1 MRIVI
6 VGALVVVGAVSG
18 KFYFKEDFN
27 DIAWKERWTAGT
39 EPSAGVI
46 ADAQAVPHMLP
57 ISYISIQKDVGEWK
71 WTAGEFHGD
80 PNDKGVQTTG
90 NAHFHRLAAELDEPC
105 YKMESDLVIQMSV
118 KYEQGVCGGEISIIL
133 GGDRG
138 PFTFGDDASYHAKFT
153 IRETDQFV
161 PVNSASGRGGRS
173 TGTEI
178 VVPPAHTVLTHLYTL
193 VIKPDSTYYVSIDN
207 GVWGRYS
214 GTLERSLIGEDCTH
228 IAIEARHRHAGVLL
242 DDIIVTDSLEEAQ
255 AYARATWSSKGT
267 LEQHMFRLERSARR
281 ARDGIGE
288 YFRWYSVDVGAAAV
302 AM

>member
-1 MRIVI
+1 
-6 VGALVVVGAVSG
+6 
-18 KFYFKEDFN
+18 
-27 DIAWKERWTAGT
+27 
-39 EPSAGVI
+39 
-46 ADAQAVPHMLP
+46 
-57 ISYISIQKDVGEWK
+57 VGEWTWK
-71 WTAGEFHGD
+71 AGEFHGD
-80 PNDKGVQTTG
+80 PNDKGIQTSEDSP
-90 NAHFHRLAAELDEPC
+90 FHRLTAELEQPC
-105 YKMESDLVIQMSV
+105 NKMESDLVVQMSV
-118 KYEQGVCGGEISIIL
+118 KYEKGVCGGEISIVL
-133 GGDRG
+133 GGDRCHS
-138 PFTFGDDASYHAKFT
+138 TFDDVAPDYVKFT

-161 PVNSASGRGGRS
+161 AVNSASGRGGRS

-178 VVPPAHTVLTHLYTL
+178 VVPPADTVLTHLYTL

-214 GTLERSLIGEDCTH
+214 GTFERSLIGEDCTH